1 MSLSIIQ
8 IIALIGGLFYAYL
21 CSVKNR
27 RNEEFDDFG
36 NAVRRFPFPRVNT
49 ASRFAIVVIAS
60 SFVIFFAMAFL
71 LGLAGLVELPEQ

>member
-21 CSVKNR
+21 CSMKNR
-27 RNEEFDDFG
+27 RKEEFDDFG
-36 NAVRRFPFPRVNT
+36 NAVWRFPFPRVNT

-60 SFVIFFAMAFL
+60 SFVIFFVMTFL
-71 LGLAGLVELPEQ
+71 LGLTEFIELPEQ